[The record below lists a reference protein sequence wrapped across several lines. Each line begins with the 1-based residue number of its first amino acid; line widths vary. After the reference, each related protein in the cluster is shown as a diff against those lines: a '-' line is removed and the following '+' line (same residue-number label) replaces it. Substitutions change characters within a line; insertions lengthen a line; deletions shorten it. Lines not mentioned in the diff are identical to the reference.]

1 MCYDRV
7 KCGGNERA
15 IGEDWYQH
23 RGLSWERRLSCSLA
37 PVQGC
42 GGCRRCLLSAPY
54 QLFSILAPTTYSC
67 LVDIFFSSSG
77 CCQPALATA
86 LAVASVGSINQ
97 SIRSEMSSQAWAIAL
112 ARAGGDRDREARR
125 KNRAARGKMDR
136 DFDFERAEPDEQG
149 GGQCPKT
156 NHSRWAG

>member
-1 MCYDRV
+1 MLCYDRV
-7 KCGGNERA
+7 ECGGNERA

-54 QLFSILAPTTYSC
+54 QLFSILDPTTYSC
-67 LVDIFFSSSG
+67 LFDIFFSSSG

-112 ARAGGDRDREARR
+112 AGGERDGAARR
-125 KNRAARGKMDR
+125 KNRAAGGKKFFR
-136 DFDFERAEPDEQG
+136 DFERAEPDEQRG
-149 GGQCPKT
+149 VQCPKT
-156 NHSRWAG
+156 NHSRWAD